1 MEITYLLLSA
11 IFERNEFL
19 NLSPNNII
27 TALEI
32 IWPDIHVPR
41 VDSLKRHMLKVVSR
55 CDKSSDLLNQKVSLL
70 YTNCNVKFTVN
81 GRMTNRDFLSM
92 FTAMSKHHTIHEIYK
107 HILPNFKLESPP
119 SSVPALRQ
127 KYKKL
132 TELRDKLQKNQK
144 NYDLE
149 HLLNS
154 NFILPTNT
162 SSTKQ
167 PNLNATKRKLDT
179 FKKFQIELS
188 KVGTEMQNMESE
200 LEISSEIAADF
211 KLQYEM
217 ALDEIYELQTEIDVL
232 VRECNN
238 NDHTIHSLKSKLF
251 RIESKYKTQSAK
263 LEETNNRFNYHELRK
278 FQKRESYHKKVICS
292 QKNEIKKLKLDID
305 KSKTVEAEK
314 RKTVKNLTY
323 YKRQNNE
330 LKQNDSEQKQ
340 LISKLQ
346 KEVSERD
353 RNIAS
358 LTEQVTVLL
367 DDQISINTF
376 SDGKYLPAVRQ
387 VVQDLHSF
395 GVGVKHIGQTINSV
409 LKHLLG
415 VDELKLPSESSN
427 RRMILESNLLAK
439 MQIGEVLL
447 RSQNSNTLHFDGTS
461 DAQRHFLGFQI
472 TTPQANLSLAM
483 NENVRGDTQTQV
495 ETIKENFLEIANLV
509 SQSNEDINEN
519 YAKLMLSIKNMMSDQ
534 HIVNKN
540 FYDEFVKMRSELLQ
554 KFESNWDTMSEN
566 EQEKAAEIHQWF
578 CHLHLLANMGD
589 SINKA
594 LKEYEKIIT
603 DGTGKLGRSQLP
615 TFSSWS
621 DKDSAAVRCI
631 RTVCSAL
638 VSGGNA
644 SSGCPEDFKTYLF
657 SKGKT
662 CRLKRFEH
670 TRFNIIFENAGAV
683 IYHRNDIIDFFS
695 KSSSSSL
702 NMLQKSVL
710 SDLQDKTIFQE
721 ILSVAT
727 IGQIITTPFLRLIDS
742 KTVATHILDLN
753 QHFLQLQINLKQWSK
768 DPSDLISGETVLF
781 PEVPPCKDDI
791 FDAVFLNHVLPDTD
805 VISESASLMSTHLY
819 LTVSRLLKNQLPEGC
834 HGTDNETIREE
845 SLTVPKH
852 NRTSEKNFADFK
864 QIRHFKP
871 NASIEHIEATLMWV
885 NNKTVEWLD
894 LMDPEIKNAKITLA
908 MKRAPE
914 FISKWHERKIQLKQ
928 NRLEKLKEKET
939 EKARKDAQSIK
950 NKQTALDTLQMLNL
964 QPCNTVQ
971 DVTEMLQKCKTENE
985 KESALKAQITFY
997 KFVIILPNVEHK
1009 LFFFSKDKKKFNSE
1023 QLMLNFVKILNKKTD
1038 LLLACNDDNELVS
1051 NERRKQLLKE
1061 KKDNL
1066 LSNQKKSVESVLE
1079 E

>member
-1 MEITYLLLSA
+1 MDFENVENVTGWSISAIDTLLLCNTLPDLQVDEIGICTNKMEITYLLLSA

-92 FTAMSKHHTIHEIYK
+92 FTAMSKAHTIMKIYK
-107 HILPNFKLESPP
+107 HILPQFKLEYPP
-119 SSVPALRQ
+119 STVAALRQ

-232 VRECNN
+232 
-238 NDHTIHSLKSKLF
+238 
-251 RIESKYKTQSAK
+251 
-263 LEETNNRFNYHELRK
+263 
-278 FQKRESYHKKVICS
+278 
-292 QKNEIKKLKLDID
+292 KNEIKKLKLDID

-540 FYDEFVKMRSELLQ
+540 FYMM
-554 KFESNWDTMSEN
+554 N
-566 EQEKAAEIHQWF
+566 
-578 CHLHLLANMGD
+578 
-589 SINKA
+589 
-594 LKEYEKIIT
+594 
-603 DGTGKLGRSQLP
+603 
-615 TFSSWS
+615 
-621 DKDSAAVRCI
+621 
-631 RTVCSAL
+631 
-638 VSGGNA
+638 
-644 SSGCPEDFKTYLF
+644 
-657 SKGKT
+657 
-662 CRLKRFEH
+662 
-670 TRFNIIFENAGAV
+670 
-683 IYHRNDIIDFFS
+683 
-695 KSSSSSL
+695 
-702 NMLQKSVL
+702 
-710 SDLQDKTIFQE
+710 
-721 ILSVAT
+721 
-727 IGQIITTPFLRLIDS
+727 
-742 KTVATHILDLN
+742 
-753 QHFLQLQINLKQWSK
+753 
-768 DPSDLISGETVLF
+768 
-781 PEVPPCKDDI
+781 
-791 FDAVFLNHVLPDTD
+791 
-805 VISESASLMSTHLY
+805 
-819 LTVSRLLKNQLPEGC
+819 LLK
-834 HGTDNETIREE
+834 
-845 SLTVPKH
+845 
-852 NRTSEKNFADFK
+852 
-864 QIRHFKP
+864 
-871 NASIEHIEATLMWV
+871 
-885 NNKTVEWLD
+885 
-894 LMDPEIKNAKITLA
+894 
-908 MKRAPE
+908 
-914 FISKWHERKIQLKQ
+914 
-928 NRLEKLKEKET
+928 
-939 EKARKDAQSIK
+939 
-950 NKQTALDTLQMLNL
+950 
-964 QPCNTVQ
+964 
-971 DVTEMLQKCKTENE
+971 
-985 KESALKAQITFY
+985 
-997 KFVIILPNVEHK
+997 
-1009 LFFFSKDKKKFNSE
+1009 
-1023 QLMLNFVKILNKKTD
+1023 
-1038 LLLACNDDNELVS
+1038 
-1051 NERRKQLLKE
+1051 
-1061 KKDNL
+1061 
-1066 LSNQKKSVESVLE
+1066 
-1079 E
+1079 

>member
-1 MEITYLLLSA
+1 
-11 IFERNEFL
+11 
-19 NLSPNNII
+19 
-27 TALEI
+27 
-32 IWPDIHVPR
+32 
-41 VDSLKRHMLKVVSR
+41 
-55 CDKSSDLLNQKVSLL
+55 
-70 YTNCNVKFTVN
+70 
-81 GRMTNRDFLSM
+81 
-92 FTAMSKHHTIHEIYK
+92 
-107 HILPNFKLESPP
+107 
-119 SSVPALRQ
+119 
-127 KYKKL
+127 
-132 TELRDKLQKNQK
+132 
-144 NYDLE
+144 
-149 HLLNS
+149 
-154 NFILPTNT
+154 
-162 SSTKQ
+162 
-167 PNLNATKRKLDT
+167 
-179 FKKFQIELS
+179 
-188 KVGTEMQNMESE
+188 
-200 LEISSEIAADF
+200 
-211 KLQYEM
+211 
-217 ALDEIYELQTEIDVL
+217 
-232 VRECNN
+232 
-238 NDHTIHSLKSKLF
+238 
-251 RIESKYKTQSAK
+251 
-263 LEETNNRFNYHELRK
+263 
-278 FQKRESYHKKVICS
+278 
-292 QKNEIKKLKLDID
+292 
-305 KSKTVEAEK
+305 
-314 RKTVKNLTY
+314 
-323 YKRQNNE
+323 
-330 LKQNDSEQKQ
+330 
-340 LISKLQ
+340 
-346 KEVSERD
+346 
-353 RNIAS
+353 
-358 LTEQVTVLL
+358 
-367 DDQISINTF
+367 
-376 SDGKYLPAVRQ
+376 
-387 VVQDLHSF
+387 
-395 GVGVKHIGQTINSV
+395 
-409 LKHLLG
+409 
-415 VDELKLPSESSN
+415 
-427 RRMILESNLLAK
+427 
-439 MQIGEVLL
+439 
-447 RSQNSNTLHFDGTS
+447 
-461 DAQRHFLGFQI
+461 
-472 TTPQANLSLAM
+472 
-483 NENVRGDTQTQV
+483 
-495 ETIKENFLEIANLV
+495 
-509 SQSNEDINEN
+509 
-519 YAKLMLSIKNMMSDQ
+519 
-534 HIVNKN
+534 
-540 FYDEFVKMRSELLQ
+540 
-554 KFESNWDTMSEN
+554 MSEN

-971 DVTEMLQKCKTENE
+971 DVTEMLQKCRTE
-985 KESALKAQITFY
+985 KEKEAYVYRKYDTLIT
-997 KFVIILPNVEHK
+997 
-1009 LFFFSKDKKKFNSE
+1009 
-1023 QLMLNFVKILNKKTD
+1023 
-1038 LLLACNDDNELVS
+1038 AC
-1051 NERRKQLLKE
+1051 E
-1061 KKDNL
+1061 KKIFL
-1066 LSNQKKSVESVLE
+1066 FYLV
-1079 E
+1079 

>member
-119 SSVPALRQ
+119 SSVAALRQ

-314 RKTVKNLTY
+314 RKT
-323 YKRQNNE
+323 
-330 LKQNDSEQKQ
+330 
-340 LISKLQ
+340 
-346 KEVSERD
+346 
-353 RNIAS
+353 
-358 LTEQVTVLL
+358 VTVLL

-662 CRLKRFEH
+662 CRLK
-670 TRFNIIFENAGAV
+670 
-683 IYHRNDIIDFFS
+683 
-695 KSSSSSL
+695 
-702 NMLQKSVL
+702 
-710 SDLQDKTIFQE
+710 
-721 ILSVAT
+721 
-727 IGQIITTPFLRLIDS
+727 
-742 KTVATHILDLN
+742 
-753 QHFLQLQINLKQWSK
+753 
-768 DPSDLISGETVLF
+768 
-781 PEVPPCKDDI
+781 
-791 FDAVFLNHVLPDTD
+791 
-805 VISESASLMSTHLY
+805 
-819 LTVSRLLKNQLPEGC
+819 
-834 HGTDNETIREE
+834 
-845 SLTVPKH
+845 
-852 NRTSEKNFADFK
+852 
-864 QIRHFKP
+864 
-871 NASIEHIEATLMWV
+871 
-885 NNKTVEWLD
+885 
-894 LMDPEIKNAKITLA
+894 KI
-908 MKRAPE
+908 
-914 FISKWHERKIQLKQ
+914 
-928 NRLEKLKEKET
+928 
-939 EKARKDAQSIK
+939 
-950 NKQTALDTLQMLNL
+950 
-964 QPCNTVQ
+964 
-971 DVTEMLQKCKTENE
+971 
-985 KESALKAQITFY
+985 
-997 KFVIILPNVEHK
+997 
-1009 LFFFSKDKKKFNSE
+1009 
-1023 QLMLNFVKILNKKTD
+1023 
-1038 LLLACNDDNELVS
+1038 
-1051 NERRKQLLKE
+1051 
-1061 KKDNL
+1061 
-1066 LSNQKKSVESVLE
+1066 
-1079 E
+1079 

>member
-1 MEITYLLLSA
+1 MDFENVENVTGWSISAIDTLLLCNTLPDLQVDEIGICTNKMEITYLLLSA

-41 VDSLKRHMLKVVSR
+41 VDSLKQHMLKVVSR
-55 CDKSSDLLNQKVSLL
+55 CDKSSDLLNQKRSLL

-119 SSVPALRQ
+119 SSVAALRQ

-154 NFILPTNT
+154 NFI
-162 SSTKQ
+162 STDKYQ
-167 PNLNATKRKLDT
+167 
-179 FKKFQIELS
+179 Q
-188 KVGTEMQNMESE
+188 
-200 LEISSEIAADF
+200 
-211 KLQYEM
+211 
-217 ALDEIYELQTEIDVL
+217 
-232 VRECNN
+232 
-238 NDHTIHSLKSKLF
+238 
-251 RIESKYKTQSAK
+251 YKTTK
-263 LEETNNRFNYHELRK
+263 LERHE
-278 FQKRESYHKKVICS
+278 KK
-292 QKNEIKKLKLDID
+292 KNEIKKLKLDID

-409 LKHLLG
+409 LKHLLV

-509 SQSNEDINEN
+509 SQSNEDINE
-519 YAKLMLSIKNMMSDQ
+519 KLCK
-534 HIVNKN
+534 
-540 FYDEFVKMRSELLQ
+540 
-554 KFESNWDTMSEN
+554 
-566 EQEKAAEIHQWF
+566 
-578 CHLHLLANMGD
+578 
-589 SINKA
+589 INA
-594 LKEYEKIIT
+594 
-603 DGTGKLGRSQLP
+603 
-615 TFSSWS
+615 
-621 DKDSAAVRCI
+621 
-631 RTVCSAL
+631 
-638 VSGGNA
+638 
-644 SSGCPEDFKTYLF
+644 
-657 SKGKT
+657 
-662 CRLKRFEH
+662 
-670 TRFNIIFENAGAV
+670 
-683 IYHRNDIIDFFS
+683 
-695 KSSSSSL
+695 
-702 NMLQKSVL
+702 
-710 SDLQDKTIFQE
+710 
-721 ILSVAT
+721 
-727 IGQIITTPFLRLIDS
+727 
-742 KTVATHILDLN
+742 
-753 QHFLQLQINLKQWSK
+753 
-768 DPSDLISGETVLF
+768 
-781 PEVPPCKDDI
+781 
-791 FDAVFLNHVLPDTD
+791 
-805 VISESASLMSTHLY
+805 
-819 LTVSRLLKNQLPEGC
+819 
-834 HGTDNETIREE
+834 
-845 SLTVPKH
+845 
-852 NRTSEKNFADFK
+852 
-864 QIRHFKP
+864 
-871 NASIEHIEATLMWV
+871 
-885 NNKTVEWLD
+885 
-894 LMDPEIKNAKITLA
+894 
-908 MKRAPE
+908 
-914 FISKWHERKIQLKQ
+914 
-928 NRLEKLKEKET
+928 
-939 EKARKDAQSIK
+939 
-950 NKQTALDTLQMLNL
+950 
-964 QPCNTVQ
+964 
-971 DVTEMLQKCKTENE
+971 
-985 KESALKAQITFY
+985 
-997 KFVIILPNVEHK
+997 
-1009 LFFFSKDKKKFNSE
+1009 
-1023 QLMLNFVKILNKKTD
+1023 
-1038 LLLACNDDNELVS
+1038 
-1051 NERRKQLLKE
+1051 
-1061 KKDNL
+1061 
-1066 LSNQKKSVESVLE
+1066 
-1079 E
+1079 